1 MNQLFYPIIDLFT
14 YDLKTAL
21 NLSSEEIE
29 QQRQDFLA
37 KFPSEVRANFRES
50 ANEVEYFDLYLDP
63 KTGYK
68 KFKLKPQNPA
78 LEGYYYPV
86 RINDVYGLQLDCS
99 VDNLTEPQDIASFAD
114 IKTEIANKIEQDD
127 LTIGQT
133 WLVSGWLAE
142 ADRQNAAAIAQAS
155 YEVLFPGKNWQQG
168 LYAQGDFLNGKL
180 FEIWQRESYPHHHV
194 VILLFPNKDVPM
206 KIADMSKKM
215 AKFYSDWM
223 GLFCY
228 RHKITWAYHQS
239 RSIKA
244 GLVNHYRKAEE
255 NTKIIKQNK
264 YGDKNLT
271 STEARLNN
279 IQDIL
284 DQYTF
289 DLLNLTFQKQ
299 IIEINLV
306 NYQRRVELI
315 KQKAQAENNL
325 DELDKFDHFVD
336 NKYLAQINKDTENMQ
351 LGIKLL
357 ENNINAIS
365 SKIELEKEEREL
377 NFQALV
383 TFIGTGMAG
392 AGLVKS
398 ESINCTAV
406 FGKLPLDCENIF
418 IKELAVPISL
428 ILIFG
433 CLGWLVR
440 YAIKK
445 L

>member
-1 MNQLFYPIIDLFT
+1 MNQLFYPTIDLFT
-14 YDLKTAL
+14 YDLKSAL

-29 QQRQDFLA
+29 QQRKDFLA
-37 KFPSEVRANFRES
+37 KFPPEVRANFRES

-63 KTGYK
+63 KTGYTQ
-68 KFKLKPQNPA
+68 FKLKPQNPA
-78 LEGYYYPV
+78 LDGYYYPV

-99 VDNLTEPQDIASFAD
+99 VDNLTELQNIASFAD
-114 IKTEIANKIEQDD
+114 IKTEIANKTEIDD

-133 WLVSGWLAE
+133 WLVSGWLTE

-155 YEVLFPGKNWQQG
+155 YEVLFPDKNWQQG

-194 VILLFPNKDVPM
+194 VILLFPNKD
-206 KIADMSKKM
+206 MSIEG

-239 RSIKA
+239 RSIKS
-244 GLVNHYRKAEE
+244 GLVNHYRKVEE

-264 YGDKNLT
+264 YGDKNLA
-271 STEARLNN
+271 STETRLNN

-315 KQKAQAENNL
+315 KQKVQAEDNL
-325 DELDKFDHFVD
+325 DQLDKFDHFVD
-336 NKYLAQINKDTENMQ
+336 NKYLAQINKDNENMQ

-357 ENNINAIS
+357 ENNINAMS

-398 ESINCTAV
+398 ESINCTKV
-406 FGKLPLDCENIF
+406 FGQTPLNCENIF
-418 IKELAVPISL
+418 INELAVPISL

-433 CLGWLVR
+433 FLGWLVR
-440 YAIKK
+440 YLIKIRNFK
-445 L
+445 F